1 MKVIIPKAV
10 TEAGLLASDVV
21 EGDAAAWVEGTT
33 YEKDALCMHAHHLW
47 KSLQADNTGKKPD
60 ENADWWSDQ
69 GATNRWAMFDDKVGT
84 VTRSSGASLTVDLDF
99 GRCTGF
105 ALFGIDATTLT
116 AEVFDS
122 TDALIWSQSVD
133 LTRNPLITSWLDYF
147 TEPIDA
153 RTEFVAT
160 GLPLYSVSRLRITL
174 TKPAGTVGVGNCVIG
189 RERFIG
195 MTKWGAE
202 VGMSDWSRRATDS
215 FGNTYL
221 KPGNWAKN
229 NRLDLHVENSQVD
242 VVFSALVSLRGMPT
256 VFIGDNRDVGFNAL
270 TVWGAIADF
279 RIVIPGPSVSACSLE
294 IQGLI

>member
-1 MKVIIPKAV
+1 
-10 TEAGLLASDVV
+10 
-21 EGDAAAWVEGTT
+21 
-33 YEKDALCMHAHHLW
+33 
-47 KSLQADNTGKKPD
+47 
-60 ENADWWSDQ
+60 
-69 GATNRWAMFDDKVGT
+69 
-84 VTRSSGASLTVDLDF
+84 
-99 GRCTGF
+99 
-105 ALFGIDATTLT
+105 
-116 AEVFDS
+116 
-122 TDALIWSQSVD
+122 
-133 LTRNPLITSWLDYF
+133 
-147 TEPIDA
+147 
-153 RTEFVAT
+153 
-160 GLPLYSVSRLRITL
+160 
-174 TKPAGTVGVGNCVIG
+174 VGVGNCVIG